1 MLGRVILMETRKIS
15 YILFAV
21 SFVMIIAGGF
31 SSFLIGLR
39 EDKELTNKRMVVVSD
54 QFEDFSTNTSL
65 FENVRDNLYV
75 EVLSNLFFDT
85 MQQNDENVKTRLS
98 NYENMVDEITK
109 QVKELDKLC
118 NDVYYPDSSVNNKC
132 SNYKVIYEQVVN
144 YFMNDINIY
153 NENIKKFNEFQKSI
167 NGQVVLKEYST
178 NKKFIDYNDDK
189 EFAGK
194 EE

>member
-1 MLGRVILMETRKIS
+1 METKKIS

-144 YFMNDINIY
+144 YFLSDINIY
-153 NENIKKFNEFQKSI
+153 NENIKKFNDYQKSI
-167 NGQVVLKEYST
+167 NSQVVLKEYST
-178 NKKFIDYNDDK
+178 SKKFIDYNDDK
-189 EFAGK
+189 EFSGK

>member
-1 MLGRVILMETRKIS
+1 METKKIS

-109 QVKELDKLC
+109 QVKELDK
-118 NDVYYPDSSVNNKC
+118 V
-132 SNYKVIYEQVVN
+132 
-144 YFMNDINIY
+144 Y
-153 NENIKKFNEFQKSI
+153 NENIKKFNDYQKSF
-167 NGQVVLKEYST
+167 NSQVVLKEYST
-178 NKKFIDYNDDK
+178 SKKFIDYNDDK
-189 EFAGK
+189 EFSGK